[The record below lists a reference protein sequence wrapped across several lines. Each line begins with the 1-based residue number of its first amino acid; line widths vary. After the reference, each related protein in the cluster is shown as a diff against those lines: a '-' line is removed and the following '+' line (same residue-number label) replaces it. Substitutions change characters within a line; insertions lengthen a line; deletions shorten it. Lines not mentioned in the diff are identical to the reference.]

1 MKNLGFLKNRFI
13 IFIFQ
18 MFLLS
23 TFIFIF
29 TYKFEI
35 NFDSEISKERQEI
48 IQFLANYIIF
58 NIETKGLYS
67 LYFIYFSWLIVALIP
82 VLIFNDYKEAYSMNL
97 TTFFFPN
104 FFFFIFLS
112 RYSPV
117 YYKAYG
123 LTLFAQ
129 TIILGIILTIYSIG
143 LSLLMKRILKPKEES
158 QLEDFKLI
166 VSKNI
171 SKCPYCGTEF
181 DSIPTY
187 CYNCSKEIIKLE
199 SSEE

>member
-58 NIETKGLYS
+58 NIETNGLYS

-123 LTLFAQ
+123 STLIAQ

-143 LSLLMKRILKPKEES
+143 LSLLMKRILTLKPG
-158 QLEDFKLI
+158 D
-166 VSKNI
+166 
-171 SKCPYCGTEF
+171 
-181 DSIPTY
+181 
-187 CYNCSKEIIKLE
+187 
-199 SSEE
+199 